1 MKRRML
7 CLEVVHIQL
16 GHIVYR
22 TVLVTKRSRQES
34 VVQWA
39 LVLRMTS
46 RVMMI
51 LDGGFTYDDQ
61 AVIEDTPCK
70 VSWKLLMLAETSALL
85 QQADIKSDSS

>member
-1 MKRRML
+1 
-7 CLEVVHIQL
+7 
-16 GHIVYR
+16 
-22 TVLVTKRSRQES
+22 
-34 VVQWA
+34 
-39 LVLRMTS
+39 
-46 RVMMI
+46 MMI